1 MCTGS
6 VNGAQYYTEDQRTIT
21 QTGINVVMKLFF
33 DHYTEG
39 RRRRGNV
46 HALKIDVARE
56 SAEAAKVVCDE
67 EAIEAA

>member
-1 MCTGS
+1 
-6 VNGAQYYTEDQRTIT
+6 
-21 QTGINVVMKLFF
+21 MKLFF

-39 RRRRGNV
+39 KASRRSNV

>member
-39 RRRRGNV
+39 RPRRSNV

-67 EAIEAA
+67 DAIEAA

>member
-39 RRRRGNV
+39 KSRRSNV
-46 HALKIDVARE
+46 RALKIDVARE
-56 SAEAAKVVCDE
+56 TADAAKVVCDE